1 MHVLVEISALLFPVF
16 TSYAWRIWGV
26 NAKLSEVLAEAV
38 PGLSAGQM
46 QRILAPR
53 GQWISLALAVIFGA
67 ILLGIGHWV
76 FPWYWALALFAGS
89 LALLLLTNY
98 LIPSEKTPHYLKVI
112 LRNLRRKSQA
122 AVAQEDE
129 EQAKALEDLAQKLE
143 VLAAERKLFEEKA
156 PIY

>member
-1 MHVLVEISALLFPVF
+1 MHVLVEIAVLLFPVF

-38 PGLSAGQM
+38 PGVSAGQM
-46 QRILAPR
+46 QKILAPR
-53 GQWISLALAVIFGA
+53 GQWISLALAVVFGA

-76 FPWYWALALFAGS
+76 FPWYWALGLFGLS

-98 LIPSEKTPHYLKVI
+98 LIPSDKTPHYLKVI
-112 LRNLRRKSQA
+112 LRNLRRKSA
-122 AVAQEDE
+122 GEAEKGDE
-129 EQAKALEDLAQKLE
+129 EQAQALEDLAQKLE
-143 VLAAERKLFEEKA
+143 VLAAEQKLFEEKA

>member
-1 MHVLVEISALLFPVF
+1 MHVLVEIAALLFPVF

-26 NAKLSEVLAEAV
+26 NARLAEVLAEEI

-46 QRILAPR
+46 QKILAPR
-53 GQWISLALAVIFGA
+53 GQWVSLTAAFLLGA
-67 ILLGIGHWV
+67 ILLGLGPWV
-76 FPWYWALALFAGS
+76 MPWYWALAFFAGS
-89 LALLLLTNY
+89 CALLLLTNY

-112 LRNLRRKSQA
+112 LRNLKRKSHA
-122 AVAQEDE
+122 EAERGDE

-143 VLAAERKLFEEKA
+143 ILAAERKLFEEKS

>member
-1 MHVLVEISALLFPVF
+1 MHVLVEIAVLLFPVF

-38 PGLSAGQM
+38 PGVSAGQM
-46 QRILAPR
+46 QKILAPR
-53 GQWISLALAVIFGA
+53 GQWVSLTLAVIFGG

-76 FPWYWALALFAGS
+76 FPWYWALGLFAVS
-89 LALLLLTNY
+89 ICLLLLTNY
-98 LIPSEKTPHYLKVI
+98 LMPSDKTPHYLKVI

-122 AVAQEDE
+122 EAEKGDE
-129 EQAKALEDLAQKLE
+129 EQAQALEDLAQKLE
-143 VLAAERKLFEEKA
+143 VLAAEQKLFEEKA

>member
-53 GQWISLALAVIFGA
+53 GQWISLTLAVIFGA

-76 FPWYWALALFAGS
+76 FPWYWALALFAAS
-89 LALLLLTNY
+89 LGLLLLTNY
-98 LIPSEKTPHYLKVI
+98 LIPSDKTPHYLKVI
-112 LRNLRRKSQA
+112 LRNLRRKSRI
-122 AVAQEDE
+122 ETERGDE
-129 EQAKALEDLAQKLE
+129 EQAQAMEDLAQKLE
-143 VLAAERKLFEEKA
+143 ALAAERKLFEEKS